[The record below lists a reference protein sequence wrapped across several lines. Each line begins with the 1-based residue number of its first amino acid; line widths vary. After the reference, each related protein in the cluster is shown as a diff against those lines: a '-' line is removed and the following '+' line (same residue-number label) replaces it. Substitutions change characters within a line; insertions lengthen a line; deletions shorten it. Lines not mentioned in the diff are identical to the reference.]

1 MDVAQK
7 TKKRDKIENLL
18 IDKNCFLR
26 INPKLKAMVWEE
38 ILPNHGFLRI
48 IVFFTGLSF
57 R

>member
-7 TKKRDKIENLL
+7 TKKQDKNENLL
-18 IDKNCFLR
+18 IDKNRILR

>member
-7 TKKRDKIENLL
+7 TKKRDKTENLL

-26 INPKLKAMVWEE
+26 INPKVKAMVREE
-38 ILPNHGFLRI
+38 ILLNHGFLRI
-48 IVFFTGLSF
+48 IVFFAGLSF

>member
-7 TKKRDKIENLL
+7 TKKRDKTENLL

-26 INPKLKAMVWEE
+26 INPKLKAMVREE

>member
-7 TKKRDKIENLL
+7 TKKRDKTENLL

-26 INPKLKAMVWEE
+26 INPKFKTMVRENL
-38 ILPNHGFLRI
+38 LPNHGFLRI
-48 IVFFTGLSF
+48 IVFFARLSF

>member
-7 TKKRDKIENLL
+7 TKKQDKNENLL

-26 INPKLKAMVWEE
+26 INPKLKAMVREE
-38 ILPNHGFLRI
+38 ILLNHGFLRI